1 MIYSVDLRERA
12 IELVDSGKKK
22 STVALLLKLSRRVI
36 YLWLELRE
44 KTGDLKPKSGYQKGH
59 SHRIN
64 DWKLFEK
71 FAHQNKDST
80 TEQMAKKWSE
90 LTSQPTSDS
99 VIGRGLKKIGF
110 TFKKKRFIIP
120 KRTKKREQSI

>member
-22 STVALLLKLSRRVI
+22 SAVARLLKLSRRVI

-44 KTGDLKPKSGYQKGH
+44 ETGNLNPKSGYQKGH

-80 TEQMAKKWSE
+80 TEQMAKKWTE
-90 LTSQPTSDS
+90 LTGQPTSDS

-110 TFKKKRFIIP
+110 TFKKKRFTIW
-120 KRTKKREQSI
+120 KQTKKRELST

>member
-12 IELVDSGKKK
+12 IGLVDSGKKK
-22 STVALLLKLSRRVI
+22 STVARLLKLSRKVI
-36 YLWLELRE
+36 YLWLDLRE
-44 KTGDLKPKSGYQKGH
+44 ETGDLKPKSGYQKGH

-80 TEQMAKKWSE
+80 TEQMAKKWTE
-90 LTSQPTSDS
+90 LTGQSTSDS
-99 VIGRGLKKIGF
+99 AIGRGLKKIGF
-110 TFKKKRFIIP
+110 TFKKKRLITW
-120 KRTKKREQSI
+120 KQTKKREQNI